1 MTKKLTLSLATSLLI
16 HFSLAAQLLLP
27 CLPSIA
33 GAPSCALACV
43 HCNFGTIQGATADN
57 LSQGPFPAFCGTL
70 NKPEWYAFVAGATSG
85 AFLLNASACDQGLG
99 LQIALYDDCG
109 SAPLACL
116 SGGGLSLTLPVSNL
130 TIGETYFLLVDGF
143 QGDDC
148 AYTLQPADP
157 DLATAP
163 ALGNSPA
170 TLSGMGV
177 ACPGAT
183 ISYCLPQPVANASHY
198 TWQAPQGSLING
210 QAGPLTLPAASG
222 ACVEVTF
229 GQIGGQVRAIP
240 KNSCSTGTAVTRNTA
255 VQNPLITHAGILYL
269 SEEYL
274 PYEWQQGAQTLTQK
288 DTTYNLQAVLTSY
301 LGCDSIVFQTVIVYK
316 PNTAYG
322 MVYWDVDNN
331 GVYNASTDIPYSS
344 GAILESA
351 SGQFSSSGPDG
362 KYKFTGLNDLDTVQ
376 VAPIPGLTAN
386 PAFQPFNKNQTPWAQ
401 RNFGLYPLPPGYD
414 LSVFAIGADA
424 FRPGFNRT
432 FTVGSKNKGL
442 TPANGV
448 QIRLVLPDILTYLN
462 ASLAPDVINGDTL
475 TWNIGSLAPG
485 AETLIHVTV
494 KCDLVP
500 IGTPFHIFASST
512 GILPSDDLYP
522 ANNIFSRNGTVVGS
536 YDPNDKLA
544 YPEYLTPDQLS
555 GGQPVEYTI
564 RFQNTGNYPAE
575 FVRIIDTLG
584 AGLDPASFRF
594 LASSHPCSWKLS
606 GSGVVEFFFKD
617 INLPD
622 SVSNEP
628 ESHGFVSFN
637 IRLKPSLGLG
647 DVAENFAD
655 IYFDFNQPVRTNTAG
670 VQIVYFLPNNP
681 PGGTTMSAR
690 PNPASY
696 VIHFAWTKPLQQ
708 AGILRLFT
716 LNGVLAREIPVDAG
730 RPGTDMYV
738 ADLASGNYIAL
749 LDAGQQRYVK
759 MVLIQRAATSVPI
772 RRPGGGH

>member
-1 MTKKLTLSLATSLLI
+1 MTKKRTLLLVSTLFI
-16 HFSLAAQLLLP
+16 HFSLSAQLLLP
-27 CLPSIA
+27 CSPAIK
-33 GAPSCALACV
+33 GAPTCALACAR
-43 HCNFGTIQGATADN
+43 CNFGTIQGSTDDN
-57 LSQGPFPAFCGTL
+57 LSQWPFPAFCGTL
-70 NKPEWYAFVAGATSG
+70 TKPEWYAFVAGSASG

-109 SAPLACL
+109 TAPLACL
-116 SGGGLSLTLPVSNL
+116 AGGGLSLTLPVSNL
-130 TIGETYFLLVDGF
+130 TIGETYFLLVDGYE
-143 QGDDC
+143 GDDC
-148 AYTLQPADP
+148 TYTLQASDPA
-157 DLATAP
+157 LTTAP
-163 ALGNSPA
+163 VLGSSPS
-170 TLSGMGV
+170 TLPGP
-177 ACPGAT
+177 AITCPQST
-183 ISYCLPQPVANASHY
+183 VQYCLPQPVANASHY

-240 KNSCSTGTAVTRNTA
+240 KTSCSTGTAVTRSTT
-255 VQNPLITHAGILYL
+255 VQNLIITHAGILYL
-269 SEEYL
+269 NEDAL
-274 PYEWQQGAQTLTQK
+274 PFEWQQGSEILTQG

-301 LGCDSIVFQTVIVYK
+301 LGCDSVVFQTVIIYK
-316 PNTAYG
+316 SNTAYG

-331 GVYNASTDIPYSS
+331 GVYNASTDIPYWS

-351 SGQFSSSGPDG
+351 SGQFGSSGPDG

-376 VAPIPGLTAN
+376 VAPIPALTVT
-386 PAFQPFNKNQTPWAQ
+386 PAFQPYDKNQTPWAQ

-414 LSVFAIGADA
+414 LNVFAIGADA

-448 QIRLVLPDILTYLN
+448 QIRLVLPDILTYIN
-462 ASLAPDVINGDTL
+462 ASLAPNVINGDTL
-475 TWNIGSLAPG
+475 TWNIGSLVPG
-485 AETLIHVTV
+485 AETLIHVSV

-522 ANNIFSRNGTVVGS
+522 ANNIFSRNGMVVGS

-544 YPEYLTPDQLS
+544 YPEYLTPDQLN

-606 GSGVVEFFFKD
+606 GAGVVEFFFKD

-670 VQIVYFLPNNP
+670 VQVVYFLPDNP
-681 PGGTTMSAR
+681 PTGNSMSSR

-696 VIHFAWTKPLQQ
+696 VIHFAWIKPLQQ
-708 AGILRLFT
+708 AGILRLFM
-716 LNGVLAREIPVDAG
+716 LNGVLAGEIPVAASLT
-730 RPGTDMYV
+730 GTDMYV
-738 ADLASGNYIAL
+738 ADLIPGNYIAV
-749 LDAGQQRYVK
+749 LDAGPQRYVK
-759 MVLIQRAATSVPI
+759 TVSIQRSANPTI
-772 RRPGGGH
+772 RRMDGY